1 VTRVSESRWAAE
13 FDRLFDKAGVEAGL
27 RALIVWLT
35 RHPDHRAHHAATL
48 FVLKT
53 AYEAWSIRNGFG
65 ARYRAAMKRLN
76 KALEAT
82 NDSRS

>member
-1 VTRVSESRWAAE
+1 VTKASESRWAAE
-13 FDRLFDKAGVEAGL
+13 LDRLFDQAGVEAAL

-35 RHPDHRAHHAATL
+35 KHPDHRAHHAATL
-48 FVLKT
+48 FTLKT
-53 AYEAWSIRNGFG
+53 AYEAWSIRDGWT
-65 ARYRAAMKRLN
+65 ATYRAAMERLN